1 MRNAL
6 VHSQIDH
13 TPVSKLHDQDW
24 MNSTETLKVISA
36 LSASGT
42 KVRFVGGCIRDAL
55 SKRKVED
62 IDIGTPDPPE
72 TVLNLLK
79 AHKIKAVP
87 TGISH
92 GTITALINNKKFE
105 ITTLRRDVKTDGRHA
120 NVSFSED
127 WIIDA
132 KRRDFTINAL
142 SATPKGL
149 VYDPFQGITDLKN
162 GKVTFIG
169 HPEDRI
175 NEDYL
180 RIIRYYR
187 FNGIFS
193 KRFSKNQSREACRKA
208 APHLVA
214 LSKERIRDELF
225 KILLI
230 DNPAKIIQIMKDD
243 GILEIILPEAKNIKQ
258 LNTLNKIQTQILK
271 TKYVRLEPVL
281 SLAALTNVDLEETIS
296 MTRRLRLSKIQ
307 SHHFRKLSLSETR
320 INPDMGEISELKFF
334 QHAEADFILSLI
346 LLAWSKELCRNVK
359 ISSDRARKW
368 SSFLE
373 RSRKFLKINF
383 PITGKDVMDLGITS
397 GPLVGLILMAVEG
410 WWKNDGLTANRQEC
424 LNRLKK
430 EIEIRNKSAKHL
442 EVL

>member
-1 MRNAL
+1 

-149 VYDPFQGITDLKN
+149 IYDPFQGITDLKN

-243 GILEIILPEAKNIKQ
+243 GILKIILPEAKNIKQ
-258 LNTLNKIQTQILK
+258 LNTLNKI
-271 TKYVRLEPVL
+271 
-281 SLAALTNVDLEETIS
+281 
-296 MTRRLRLSKIQ
+296 
-307 SHHFRKLSLSETR
+307 
-320 INPDMGEISELKFF
+320 
-334 QHAEADFILSLI
+334 HAI
-346 LLAWSKELCRNVK
+346 
-359 ISSDRARKW
+359 
-368 SSFLE
+368 
-373 RSRKFLKINF
+373 
-383 PITGKDVMDLGITS
+383 ITS
-397 GPLVGLILMAVEG
+397 FFHRIL
-410 WWKNDGLTANRQEC
+410 
-424 LNRLKK
+424 
-430 EIEIRNKSAKHL
+430 
-442 EVL
+442 